1 MDEEYPIDEE
11 EEALFNELGNE
22 HPGELDNI
30 IEEVELGRRAV
41 DLTANWNP
49 YCGRYS
55 DFVPEIYLPN
65 A

>member
-1 MDEEYPIDEE
+1 MEEEYPINEE

-30 IEEVELGRRAV
+30 IEEVELGRRTV

-49 YCGRYS
+49 YCSRYS